1 MAINPNII
9 KQNYS
14 IQLADR
20 IEKNGH
26 EPLVIWM
33 TGLSGSGKS
42 TLANEL
48 QNQLFKQNK
57 QVYVLDGDNIRFGIN
72 SDLDFSES
80 GRIENIR
87 RISEVAKLFV
97 NAGFIV
103 ITAFI
108 SPFETDREKA
118 KEIIGPYFREIY
130 INADL
135 KTCESRD
142 VKGLYKKARLG
153 EIPNFT
159 GLDSPFEIPRK
170 PFITINTQNS
180 TIDECLEQLLSIIQ

>member
-20 IEKNGH
+20 IKKNGH

-87 RISEVAKLFV
+87 RISEIAKLFV

-108 SPFETDREKA
+108 SPFESDREKA
-118 KEIIGPYFREIY
+118 KQIIGPCFREIY
-130 INADL
+130 INADF
-135 KTCESRD
+135 KTCETRD
-142 VKGLYKKARLG
+142 VKGLYKKARQG
-153 EIPNFT
+153 EIQNFT
-159 GLDSPFEIPRK
+159 GLDSPFEIPKK

-180 TIDECLEQLLSIIQ
+180 TIEECLEQLLSIIQ

>member
-1 MAINPNII
+1 MTENQNVI
-9 KQNYS
+9 KQNYTVQ
-14 IQLADR
+14 IADR
-20 IEKNGH
+20 IAKNGH

-57 QVYVLDGDNIRFGIN
+57 QVFVLDGDNIRFGIN
-72 SDLDFSES
+72 SDLDFSEA

-87 RISEVAKLFV
+87 RISEVAKLFA

-108 SPFETDREKA
+108 SPFEADREKA
-118 KEIIGPYFREIY
+118 KQIIGPYFREIF
-130 INADL
+130 INSDFQ
-135 KTCESRD
+135 TCESRD
-142 VKGLYKKARLG
+142 VKGLYKKARNG
-153 EIPNFT
+153 EIRNFT
-159 GLDSPFEIPRK
+159 GLDSPFEK
-170 PFITINTQNS
+170 PLNPHLTVNTQNS
-180 TIDECLEQLLSIIQ
+180 TIQECLEQLLSIIQ